1 MKNSYYILLFAIL
14 VSVGCADEF
23 LDKAPQ
29 AKISTTGLASEEG
42 IAGILVG
49 AYKSLNGQG
58 LDGQAPWEND
68 IHNWVFGGIAS
79 DNAVKGTD
87 AGDQPEQSFIEAYD
101 LNSFNNHI
109 KNKWR
114 GVYKGVARANDVI
127 TAIQALQEGD
137 NAMPQASA
145 DQMTAEARFIR
156 GVMHLEAQKM
166 WRNPVYVGDDVYNL
180 NDVNSTKVPNT
191 GPIWDKIE
199 ADFEAAASTLPA
211 TQSDVGRPTKWAA
224 KAFLAKTMLSQGW
237 PGGSANAGKLNSAKS
252 LLLEVVNSGQF
263 KLLDKYD
270 DNFYVRTNNSE
281 ESIFEVQME
290 VSSASYGAGNTGIG
304 LAHPYISPWGCCGF
318 YQATQD
324 LVNSFRT
331 DAATGLPLLDDYN
344 KDNVTDPLNGAVIDA
359 NQSFDARIDHSIG
372 RPGILYKGH
381 HIMQNDYIRD
391 ITYAGPY
398 FMMKHV
404 TEPEAF
410 GVAGWGN
417 ISANNYRIMRLSMIY
432 LWLAEIEV
440 ETGSLE
446 KAREYVNLLR
456 TRAANPAGFV
466 PEAIQGAS
474 RAEYTTTSNP
484 AANYNTGLYT
494 AAWTDKNV
502 ARKAVRHESRMETAG
517 EGHRFFDLQRWGV
530 QNEVLTKYVNFEKQ
544 YRIYLNNA
552 NFESPKNEY
561 YPIPQEAIDNS
572 QLDGAATLT
581 QDSNY

>member
-1 MKNSYYILLFAIL
+1 
-14 VSVGCADEF
+14 
-23 LDKAPQ
+23 
-29 AKISTTGLASEEG
+29 
-42 IAGILVG
+42 
-49 AYKSLNGQG
+49 
-58 LDGQAPWEND
+58 
-68 IHNWVFGGIAS
+68 
-79 DNAVKGTD
+79 
-87 AGDQPEQSFIEAYD
+87 
-101 LNSFNNHI
+101 
-109 KNKWR
+109 
-114 GVYKGVARANDVI
+114 
-127 TAIQALQEGD
+127 
-137 NAMPQASA
+137 
-145 DQMTAEARFIR
+145 
-156 GVMHLEAQKM
+156 
-166 WRNPVYVGDDVYNL
+166 
-180 NDVNSTKVPNT
+180 
-191 GPIWDKIE
+191 
-199 ADFEAAASTLPA
+199 
-211 TQSDVGRPTKWAA
+211 
-224 KAFLAKTMLSQGW
+224 
-237 PGGSANAGKLNSAKS
+237 
-252 LLLEVVNSGQF
+252 
-263 KLLDKYD
+263 LDKYE

-290 VSSASYGAGNTGIG
+290 VSSASYDAGNTGIG
-304 LAHPYISPWGCCGF
+304 LAHPYIAPWGCCGF

-331 DAATGLPLLDDYN
+331 DAATGLPLLGDYN
-344 KDNVTDPLNGAVIDA
+344 KDNVTDPLNGAVIDP

-417 ISANNYRIMRLSMIY
+417 ISANNYRIMRLSMVY

-440 ETGSLE
+440 ETGDLN

-456 TRAANPAGFV
+456 ARAANPAGFV

-474 RAEYTTTSNP
+474 RIEYTTTANS
-484 AANYNTGLYT
+484 AANYNTGLYNDP
-494 AAWTDKNV
+494 WTDKNV
-502 ARKAVRHESRMETAG
+502 ARIAVRHESRMETAG

-530 QNEVLTKYVNFEKQ
+530 QNDVLTKYVNFEKQ